1 MEYGLIGEKLGHSYS
16 KDIHEMLAD
25 YTYDLCPLSKE
36 EFKDFMIKHNFK
48 SINVTIPYKQAVIPY
63 LDAMDDN
70 AKAIGAV
77 NTIVNQNG
85 KLYGHNTDF
94 SGFLY
99 MLQKHK
105 IDISGKKCVVLGD
118 GGASKAVVAVL
129 KKLDAKEI
137 IIVDIIKTESAITYD
152 E

>member
-99 MLQKHK
+99 MLQ
-105 IDISGKKCVVLGD
+105 
-118 GGASKAVVAVL
+118 
-129 KKLDAKEI
+129 
-137 IIVDIIKTESAITYD
+137 
-152 E
+152 